1 MATLIWTM
9 ANRTVSSATKNG
21 SVTSVENVSSITV
34 KISARNVA
42 CVFPAQSRRDC
53 TVGTVTTASATR
65 PDAKAMKGFVWN
77 AVSTSATTANFVTN
91 TSTIGAAAEKS
102 ADTVTIV
109 RQAKDGCATDAANAR
124 NATGLL
130 AAIRAGIAMIAVRH
144 EPKAVDAYASFI
156 A

>member
-1 MATLIWTM
+1 M
-9 ANRTVSSATKNG
+9 ANRTASSATKNG
-21 SVTSVENVSSITV
+21 SATSAENVSSITV

-65 PDAKAMKGFVWN
+65 LGVKVMKEFVWN
-77 AVSTSATTANFVTN
+77 AVSTSAITASIATN
-91 TSTIGAAAEKS
+91 TSRIGAAEGKS

-109 RQAKDGCATDAANAR
+109 RQAKDGCARDAVIAR
-124 NATGLL
+124 NATDLL
-130 AAIRAGIAMIAVRH
+130 AAIRAGIAMIAVWN
-144 EPKAVDAYASFI
+144 EPNVGGAHASFT